1 MSGTA
6 PQGLGAAQ
14 GAPAQAQPQPA
25 QPPPQSGGP
34 PIALPQ
40 APASAEMAADLS
52 PQQLEQLSGAQGVEQ
67 ADGSLALV
75 VEDPTD
81 IGIAPGA
88 HDDNLAE
95 VLDEDALQWI
105 AEEIFDGIEVDSESV
120 REHRAILT
128 KGMDYL
134 GLTVKRMDKPFAG
147 SSGAVHPMLMIAAIR
162 WTSTARAEMLP
173 AGGPARC
180 EVIGDSTPEIEAK
193 ARRKQDFL
201 NFYLTAA
208 DEGYYDDFDRGNL
221 ILGLCGSIFR
231 KVYRDPVTGQPRS
244 RFVTPF
250 NLLVS
255 DDASDL
261 QSAPRLTF
269 EDEVTQ
275 AEMSRRMWS
284 GYYRDIDL
292 GQPAMAD
299 SQHNRDKTAAAK
311 RTSDPRFAAY
321 QIYETQ
327 VLLDIDHPDLCHK
340 GEDGE
345 PDGLPLPWMV
355 TVEVGTRRVLRL
367 ERDWREGDPL
377 FRRSETYA
385 HYKFHPGLGFYG
397 WGLIHMMAATTDTA
411 SVLWRQAINAV
422 TLFSFPGGLRKK
434 GAKPEDSSL
443 TVGPGQWREIDT
455 GGGDIQGAVM
465 PMPYRDVPT
474 SWAAL
479 IESVVSMGQALG
491 NTTELQVGEGRQD
504 APVGTTVAM
513 IEQAMRPEA
522 ATLQR
527 CHTAQRKELRM
538 LSRLFAED
546 EQAVYPYMVNG
557 QKGRAMAADFGDAD
571 DIAPVSD
578 PNIPTQVQR
587 LARAQGKLQMAM
599 QSNGLMNVKAA
610 LEDMLRTLGCSDQDI
625 QRLMPPDNAIEPA
638 DPVTEFG
645 RLLTGQKV
653 KAGMQQSHQAH
664 LMAHIGQ
671 LQIPGLPPQ
680 ITQQL
685 MAHCG
690 EHLAMLYAAE
700 FVAQS
705 GLQFVPGQPLPP
717 QIEMQVSAA
726 VAAVSDA
733 ILAKIA
739 PITGGAN
746 GDPAKMAELEVKRD
760 ELAFKR
766 EKLATDV
773 AEGQRKTEAASR
785 QDAMEAIRDQ
795 AEAAEAARER
805 EFKAREIVSQV
816 LLEHI
821 KAGTSAQ
828 KIQGALHQAGL
839 TAYQAQLGA
848 QVAAHGTQQAQLA
861 TIQSGHG
868 LEVAREA
875 TKQHAHKVSIAE
887 QAAKKAA
894 QPKPKT
900 PTSKGKP

>member
-1 MSGTA
+1 M

-14 GAPAQAQPQPA
+14 GAPSPQQPQPQQQA
-25 QPPPQSGGP
+25 PQPPQGGM
-34 PIALPQ
+34 PQ
-40 APASAEMAADLS
+40 APASAEMAAELT
-52 PQQLEQLSGAQGVEQ
+52 PQQLQQLGGAQAVEQ
-67 ADGSLALV
+67 PDGSLALV

-81 IGIAPGA
+81 VGISPGA
-88 HDDNLAE
+88 HGDNLAE

-105 AEEIFDGIEVDSESV
+105 AEEVLDGIEVDKESV
-120 REHRAILT
+120 VEHRATLT
-128 KGMDYL
+128 AGMQYL
-134 GLTVKRMDKPFAG
+134 GLKVQRLDKPFNG
-147 SSGAVHPMLMIAAIR
+147 SSGAVHPMLLIAAVR
-162 WTSTARAEMLP
+162 WTSTSRAEMLP
-173 AGGPARC
+173 AAGPARC
-180 EVIGDSTPEIEAK
+180 EVIGDKTPEIEAK

-201 NFYLTAA
+201 NFYLTAV

-244 RFVTPF
+244 RFLTPF

-255 DDASDL
+255 DDAVDL
-261 QSAPRLTF
+261 QSAPRITF
-269 EDEVTQ
+269 EDEVAQ

-284 GYYRDIDL
+284 GYYRRLEL
-292 GQPAMAD
+292 GDPMAASSSRAKD
-299 SQHNRDKTAAAK
+299 TTTGIKKTTDA
-311 RTSDPRFAAY
+311 RFAS
-321 QIYETQ
+321 YEIVEAQ
-327 VLLDIDHPDLCHK
+327 VLLDVDHPDLAHL
-340 GEDGE
+340 DAQGE
-345 PDGLPLPWMV
+345 PDGLPLPWLV
-355 TVEVGTRRVLRL
+355 TIEVGTRRVLRL

-377 FRRSETYA
+377 FRRREIYS
-385 HYKFHPGLGFYG
+385 HYKFHPGQGFYG

-434 GAKPEDSSL
+434 GARPEDSSI
-443 TVGPGQWREIDT
+443 TVGPGQFKEIDT
-455 GGGDIQGAVM
+455 GGGSIQEAVM

-479 IESVVSMGQALG
+479 IESVVGMGQQLG

-546 EQAVYPYMVNG
+546 EGATYPYVVNG
-557 QKGRAMAADFGDAD
+557 QKGQAMAQDFADAD
-571 DIAPVSD
+571 DIVPVSD

-599 QSNGLMNVKAA
+599 QSNGLMDVKAA
-610 LEDMLRTLGCSDQDI
+610 LEDMLRTLGCSDNEI
-625 QRLMPPDNAIEPA
+625 KRLMPPHDDIKPA
-638 DPVTEFG
+638 DPVTEFAHI
-645 RLLTGQKV
+645 LTGQKV
-653 KAGMQQSHQAH
+653 VAGLQQSHQAH

-700 FVAQS
+700 FVAAT
-705 GLQFVPGQPLPP
+705 GIQFVPGQPLPP

-746 GDPAKMAELEVKRD
+746 GDPTKMAELEVKRD

-766 EKLATDV
+766 EKMATDV
-773 AEGQRKTEAASR
+773 AEGQRKTEASSR

-795 AEAAEAARER
+795 AEAAEDARDR
-805 EFKAREIVSQV
+805 ELKVREITAKV

-821 KAGTSAQ
+821 KAGINADR
-828 KIQGALHQAGL
+828 IQATLHQAGL
-839 TAYQAQLGA
+839 TAYQAQASA
-848 QVAAHGTQQAQLA
+848 QVAAHNTQQAHLA

-875 TKQHAHKVSIAE
+875 TKQHGLKVTIAKH
-887 QAAKKAA
+887 AAKKAA
-894 QPKPKT
+894 QPAKAPAA
-900 PTSKGKP
+900 KGKK